1 MIVSRREMSTMT
13 MTKRSASIQKYQN
26 KAIKQFLLKINRF
39 TEPELLEWL
48 ESQPNKQGYIKE
60 LILADMEKN
69 QSKQYRYGMR
79 LRGFSIGC
87 QPMDGFVERQD
98 DASGMYHDILVYDRQ
113 LTQEELDEY
122 ELDWIVDV
130 EYK

>member
-1 MIVSRREMSTMT
+1 METH
-13 MTKRSASIQKYQN
+13 
-26 KAIKQFLLKINRF
+26 
-39 TEPELLEWL
+39 
-48 ESQPNKQGYIKE
+48 YI
-60 LILADMEKN
+60 
-69 QSKQYRYGMR
+69 YGMR
-79 LRGFSIGC
+79 NRGFSIGC

-98 DASGMYHDILVYDRQ
+98 DTSGLYHDILVYNRK